1 VIRIDKN
8 LKVIVKVLAYV
19 APQFACDDPRRFG
32 IEAVNP
38 EIDGM
43 TRVQNAYFRWFRCRL
58 SFVRF
63 LLAKIGNRF
72 RRLPERIVQR
82 PVELR
87 SVIDANGLRN
97 VCRSGFHLTC

>member
-1 VIRIDKN
+1 MCASTN
-8 LKVIVKVLAYV
+8 QSLKKTSRVS
-19 APQFACDDPRRFG
+19 
-32 IEAVNP
+32 NP
-38 EIDGM
+38 PVWLKLSRTSPD
-43 TRVQNAYFRWFRCRL
+43 RLSFRCRL

-97 VCRSGFHLTC
+97 VCRSRFHLTC